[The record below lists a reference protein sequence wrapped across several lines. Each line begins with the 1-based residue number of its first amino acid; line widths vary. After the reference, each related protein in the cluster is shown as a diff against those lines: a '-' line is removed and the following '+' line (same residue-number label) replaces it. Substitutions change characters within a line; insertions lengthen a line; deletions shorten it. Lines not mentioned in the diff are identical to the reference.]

1 MTTMLEQLQRDLFW
15 KVRADPAPRRRR
27 ALAPRAHAFPY
38 FVPVGSPLG
47 REVVVGG
54 EPQADVRLEQ
64 LPRAWPTTR
73 ASAEAAKQAV
83 DRYGTGCTGSRLMNG
98 TLDLHLELE
107 AELADWMQREAALVF
122 TAGYL
127 ANLATIA
134 TLCGPDDVI
143 VTDAK
148 NHASIEDGAQL
159 SGAQVV
165 RVRHNDLDQLEAKL
179 GRLAQDGRATLVVWD
194 SVFSM
199 EGDLVDLP
207 RLLEISRAA
216 GRAHAH
222 RRGALARAVRAGR
235 WRDELGLDPGAD
247 LVMGTFSKSLA
258 SCGGVI
264 AGDADVIEHLR
275 IHARPFVFTASAVPA
290 AVGAAQ
296 EAVRI
301 CRARA
306 VAPRADHRAR
316 DRAWP
321 TGSARSATTSRSV
334 GARSSPSAC
343 RDEWQ
348 ATLAWRAL
356 FEAGVYVNVGVY
368 PAVPRGEA
376 LLRLSTTSTHEPADV
391 DRCLETFAQVVP

>member
-1 MTTMLEQLQRDLFW
+1 MTTMIEQLQRDLFW
-15 KVRADPAPRRRR
+15 KVRADARR
-27 ALAPRAHAFPY
+27 ADVELSTRAHAFPY

-47 REVVVGG
+47 REVLVGG
-54 EPQADVRLEQ
+54 ERKLMFGSNNYLGLADD
-64 LPRAWPTTR
+64 PRVAQ
-73 ASAEAAKQAV
+73 AAKDAV

-107 AELADWMQREAALVF
+107 AELAGWMQREAALVF

-148 NHASIEDGAQL
+148 NHASIEDGAEL
-159 SGAQVV
+159 SGAKVV

-179 GRLAQDGRATLVVWD
+179 GRIAQDGQATLVVWD

-207 RLLEISRAA
+207 RLLEVSRSA
-216 GRAHAH
+216 GARTLVDEAHSL
-222 RRGALARAVRAGR
+222 GLFGP
-235 WRDELGLDPGAD
+235 DGGGSSIGLDPGAD

-264 AGDADVIEHLR
+264 AGDHDVIEHLR

-290 AVGAAQ
+290 AIGAAQ

-301 CRARA
+301 CRSEPWRREQTITLASRLADGLRA
-306 VAPRADHRAR
+306 LGHDVSFG
-316 DRAWP
+316 
-321 TGSARSATTSRSV
+321 GSAIVAVRM
-334 GARSSPSAC
+334 
-343 RDEWQ
+343 RDEWH

-376 LLRLSTTSTHEPADV
+376 LLRLSTTSTHEAADV
-391 DRCLETFAQVVP
+391 DRCLETFAEAVPAS

>member
-1 MTTMLEQLQRDLFW
+1 MTTVAEQLQRDLFW
-15 KVRADPAPRRRR
+15 KIRADARR
-27 ALAPRAHAFPY
+27 ADVELATRAGAFPY

-47 REVVVGG
+47 REVVVAG
-54 EPQADVRLEQ
+54 ERKLMFGSNNYLGLADD
-64 LPRAWPTTR
+64 PRV
-73 ASAEAAKQAV
+73 AAAARDAV
-83 DRYGTGCTGSRLMNG
+83 DRFGTGCTGSRLMNG

-107 AELADWMQREAALVF
+107 HELAAWMQREAALVF

-159 SGAQVV
+159 SGARVV
-165 RVRHNDLDQLEAKL
+165 RVRHNDLDQLASKL
-179 GRLAQDGRATLVVWD
+179 DRIAQDGQATLVVWD

-199 EGDLVDLP
+199 EGDVVDLP
-207 RLLEISRAA
+207 RLLEIARGGGA
-216 GRAHAH
+216 RTLIDEAHSLGLFGPDGG
-222 RRGALARAVRAGR
+222 GACI
-235 WRDELGLDPGAD
+235 GLDPGVD

-290 AVGAAQ
+290 AVAAARAAVAICREEPWRRERTIGLAGRLAAGLGDLGHDVSFGGAAIVG
-296 EAVRI
+296 VRM
-301 CRARA
+301 
-306 VAPRADHRAR
+306 
-316 DRAWP
+316 
-321 TGSARSATTSRSV
+321 
-334 GARSSPSAC
+334 
-343 RDEWQ
+343 RDEWH
-348 ATLAWRAL
+348 AMLAWRAL

-376 LLRLSTTSTHEPADV
+376 LLRLSTTAGHEEADV
-391 DRCLETFAQVVP
+391 DRCLETFAAEVGS

>member
-1 MTTMLEQLQRDLFW
+1 
-15 KVRADPAPRRRR
+15 
-27 ALAPRAHAFPY
+27 
-38 FVPVGSPLG
+38 
-47 REVVVGG
+47 
-54 EPQADVRLEQ
+54 
-64 LPRAWPTTR
+64 
-73 ASAEAAKQAV
+73 
-83 DRYGTGCTGSRLMNG
+83 MNG

-107 AELADWMQREAALVF
+107 QNLAGWMQREAALVF

-159 SGAQVV
+159 SGARVV
-165 RVRHNDLDQLEAKL
+165 RVRHNDLDQLAAKL
-179 GRLAQDGRATLVVWD
+179 ERLAADGRAMLVVWD

-199 EGDLVDLP
+199 EGDAVDVARLLAVSREHGARTLVD
-207 RLLEISRAA
+207 E
-216 GRAHAH
+216 AHSLGLFGPDGG
-222 RRGALARAVRAGR
+222 GACI
-235 WRDELGLDPGAD
+235 GLDPGAD

-290 AVGAAQ
+290 AVGAAL
-296 EAVRI
+296 A
-301 CRARA
+301 A
-306 VAPRADHRAR
+306 VAISREEPWRREQAIALAGRLADGLRGLGHDVTWGGA
-316 DRAWP
+316 AI
-321 TGSARSATTSRSV
+321 V
-334 GARSSPSAC
+334 GVRM
-343 RDEWQ
+343 RDEWH
-348 ATLAWRAL
+348 ATLTWRAL

-376 LLRLSTTSTHEPADV
+376 LLRLSTTATHEPGDV
-391 DRCLETFAQVVP
+391 DRCLDAFAQVVR

>member
-1 MTTMLEQLQRDLFW
+1 MTLVDRLQRDLFW
-15 KVRADPAPRRRR
+15 KVRADPRR
-27 ALAPRAHAFPY
+27 ADVALASRADAFPY

-47 REVVVGG
+47 REVVVDG
-54 EPQADVRLEQ
+54 EPKLMFGSNNYLGLADD
-64 LPRAWPTTR
+64 PRV
-73 ASAEAAKQAV
+73 AEAARRAV
-83 DRYGTGCTGSRLMNG
+83 DRFGTGCTGSRLMNG

-107 AELADWMQREAALVF
+107 HELADWMQRDSALVF

-165 RVRHNDLDQLEAKL
+165 RVRHNDLGQLRAKL
-179 GRLAQDGRATLVVWD
+179 DRLGGDGRAVLVVWD

-199 EGDLVDLP
+199 EGDVVDLP
-207 RLLEISRAA
+207 RLLEVSRAA
-216 GRAHAH
+216 GARTLVDEAHSLGLFGPDGGGMAI
-222 RRGALARAVRAGR
+222 
-235 WRDELGLDPGAD
+235 GLDPGAD

-290 AVGAAQ
+290 ALGAAR
-296 EAVRI
+296 EAIRI
-301 CRARA
+301 CRAEPWRREHTIARA
-306 VAPRADHRAR
+306 TELADGLRALGHDVSFARTAIVAVRMP
-316 DRAWP
+316 
-321 TGSARSATTSRSV
+321 
-334 GARSSPSAC
+334 
-343 RDEWQ
+343 DEWQ
-348 ATLAWRAL
+348 ATLAWKAL
-356 FEAGVYVNVGVY
+356 FDAGVYVNVGVY
-368 PAVPRGEA
+368 PAVPRGDA
-376 LLRLSTTSTHEPADV
+376 LLRLSTTSDHTEADV
-391 DRCLETFAQVVP
+391 ERGLDAFRRVVAR

>member
-1 MTTMLEQLQRDLFW
+1 VTALADQLQRDLFW
-15 KVRADPAPRRRR
+15 KVRADARR
-27 ALAPRAHAFPY
+27 ADVELASRAHAFPY

-54 EPQADVRLEQ
+54 ERKLMFGSNNYLGLADD
-64 LPRAWPTTR
+64 PRV
-73 ASAEAAKQAV
+73 AAAARDAV
-83 DRYGTGCTGSRLMNG
+83 DRFGTGCTGSRLMNG

-107 AELADWMQREAALVF
+107 QDLAGWMQREAALVF

-159 SGAQVV
+159 SGARVV
-165 RVRHNDLDQLEAKL
+165 RVRHNDLDQLAAKL
-179 GRLAQDGRATLVVWD
+179 ERLAADGRAMLVVWD

-199 EGDLVDLP
+199 EGDAVDLARLLAVSREHGARTLVD
-207 RLLEISRAA
+207 E
-216 GRAHAH
+216 AHSLGLFGPDGG
-222 RRGALARAVRAGR
+222 GACI
-235 WRDELGLDPGAD
+235 GLDPGAD

-290 AVGAAQ
+290 AVGAAL
-296 EAVRI
+296 A
-301 CRARA
+301 A
-306 VAPRADHRAR
+306 VAISREEPWRREQAIALAGRLADGLRGLGHDVTWGGA
-316 DRAWP
+316 AI
-321 TGSARSATTSRSV
+321 V
-334 GARSSPSAC
+334 GVRM
-343 RDEWQ
+343 RDEWH
-348 ATLAWRAL
+348 ATLTWRAL

-376 LLRLSTTSTHEPADV
+376 LLRLSTTATHEPGDV
-391 DRCLETFAQVVP
+391 DRCLDAFAQVVR